1 AAPRRRRLPPA
12 LHGSL
17 RTLII
22 GAGALGGLIGA
33 RLAATGAQVS
43 FAVRD
48 RASAERLRQA
58 GFRVSG
64 VGGPVIVPA
73 SEVTALDEVQAAP
86 ELDLVVLATQA
97 PDAMETPPPPAPP

>member
-1 AAPRRRRLPPA
+1 M
-12 LHGSL
+12 
-17 RTLII
+17 RTWII

-33 RLAATGAQVS
+33 RLAATGARVS

-64 VGGPVIVPA
+64 VGGPVTVAAPDVA
-73 SEVTALDEVQAAP
+73 ALDEVPVRP
-86 ELDLVVLATQA
+86 EADLVVLAT
-97 PDAMETPPPPAPP
+97 